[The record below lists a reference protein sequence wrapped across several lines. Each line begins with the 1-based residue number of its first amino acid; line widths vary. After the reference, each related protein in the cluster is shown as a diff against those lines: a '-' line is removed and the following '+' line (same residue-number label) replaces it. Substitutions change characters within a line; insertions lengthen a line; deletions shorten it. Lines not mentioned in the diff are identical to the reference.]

1 MKQRSFK
8 QVDVFSAEHYRGNPV
23 AVVLE
28 GQDLS
33 TADMQRFARW
43 TNLSETT
50 FILPPTTPDADY
62 RLRIF
67 TPARELP
74 FAGHPT
80 LGSCHAWLEA
90 GGHPRTDH
98 EVVQEC
104 QVGLVRIKRDPTRL
118 AFAAPAPLRTGAVD
132 ADTLDRI
139 VRSLGIT
146 TADVLHHQWTDT
158 GPGWVTVMLPSA
170 EAVLRLEP
178 RYDLMQGLEVGVVG
192 AYPEGSEC
200 QFEVRAFITIGTPVA
215 YEDPVTGS
223 LNAGI
228 GQWLTSAGLSEQQ
241 YVASQGTALGR
252 SGRVHVERDANGQV
266 WVGGDTVTCI
276 SGTVS
281 L

>member
-1 MKQRSFK
+1 MNQRSFK
-8 QVDVFSAEHYRGNPV
+8 QVDVFGAEPYLGNPV

-28 GQDLS
+28 GEGLS
-33 TADMQRFARW
+33 DEAMQRFARW
-43 TNLSETT
+43 MNLSETT
-50 FILPPTTPDADY
+50 FISPPTTRDADY

-67 TPARELP
+67 TPVRELP

-90 GGHPRTDH
+90 GGQPRK
-98 EVVQEC
+98 ENEIVQEC
-104 QVGLVRIKRDPTRL
+104 QVGLVRIKRDANQL
-118 AFAAPAPLRTGAVD
+118 SFAAPAPLRTGPVD
-132 ADTLDRI
+132 ADTLGRI
-139 VRSLGIT
+139 VHSLSIS

-158 GPGWVTVMLPSA
+158 GPGWATVMLHSA
-170 EAVLRLEP
+170 DAVLRLKP

-200 QFEVRAFITIGTPVA
+200 QFEVRAFITIGTPTP

-228 GQWLTSAGLSEQQ
+228 GQWLTSAGLSENQ

-252 SGRVHVERDANGQV
+252 KGRVHVERDASGQV
-266 WVGGDTVTCI
+266 WVGGNTATCI
-276 SGTVS
+276 NGMVS